1 MENYTIIKLNKKK
14 QNMWL
19 KFYIT
24 ILLFVIIT
32 NNLLANTEEFSIWID
47 NFKIR
52 AEKSGISRTTIDET
66 LNRVK
71 IIPRVIE
78 LDRSQPE
85 FTLTL
90 SQYLRN
96 VVSNKRIKK
105 GVSKIRENWELLET
119 ISDEYNVQTRFIV
132 ALWGIET
139 DFGRVSGGFPV
150 IDALVTLS
158 YDGRRSKYFSKE
170 LINALKIIDQGHI
183 SYDQMIGSW
192 AGAMGQ
198 TQFMPS
204 SFLSYAQDYDKD
216 GRKDIWGT
224 KEDALASA
232 ANYLS
237 KLKWNNNETWGREVI
252 VNDNFILGDDEL
264 TLQNKKK
271 IIEWQNLG
279 VRRMNGNNL
288 PKKNVEAY
296 LIKIKDVN
304 KERYFLVYQ
313 NFKKIL
319 KWNTSNYFAIAVGV
333 LSDSININ

>member
-1 MENYTIIKLNKKK
+1 MG
-14 QNMWL
+14 L
-19 KFYIT
+19 KFYFT

-32 NNLLANTEEFSIWID
+32 NNLSAKTEEFSIWID

-52 AEKSGISRTTIDET
+52 AEKSGISKTTIDET

-71 IIPRVIE
+71 VIPRIIE
-78 LDRSQPE
+78 LDRNQPE

-96 VVSNKRIKK
+96 VVSKKRIKK
-105 GVSKIRENWELLET
+105 GISKIRENWELLET
-119 ISDEYNVQTRFIV
+119 ISNKYNVQPRFIV

-139 DFGRVSGGFPV
+139 DFGRVTGGFPV

-183 SYDQMIGSW
+183 SYAQMVGSW

-204 SFLSYAQDYDKD
+204 SFLNFAQDYDND

-252 VNDNFILGDDEL
+252 VNDNFNLIDDEL

-279 VRRMNGNNL
+279 VRRMDGRDL
-288 PKKNVEAY
+288 PKKNLEGY
-296 LIKIKDVN
+296 LIKIKDTN

-313 NFKKIL
+313 NFKRIL
-319 KWNTSNYFAIAVGV
+319 KWNTSNYFAISVGI
-333 LSDSININ
+333 LSDSIHIN

>member
-1 MENYTIIKLNKKK
+1 MG
-14 QNMWL
+14 L
-19 KFYIT
+19 KFYFT

-32 NNLLANTEEFSIWID
+32 NNLSAKTEEFSIWID

-52 AEKSGISRTTIDET
+52 AEKSGISKTTIDET

-71 IIPRVIE
+71 VIPRIIE
-78 LDRSQPE
+78 LDRNQPE

-90 SQYLRN
+90 NQYLRN
-96 VVSNKRIKK
+96 VVSKKRIKK
-105 GVSKIRENWELLET
+105 GISKIRENWELLET
-119 ISDEYNVQTRFIV
+119 ISNKYNVQPRFIV

-139 DFGRVSGGFPV
+139 DFGRVTGGFPV

-183 SYDQMIGSW
+183 SYDQMVGSW

-204 SFLSYAQDYDKD
+204 SFLNFAQDYDND

-252 VNDNFILGDDEL
+252 VNDNFNLIDDEL
-264 TLQNKKK
+264 TLQNKKT
-271 IIEWQNLG
+271 IIEWQSLG
-279 VRRMNGNNL
+279 VRRMDGRDL
-288 PKKNVEAY
+288 PKKNLEGY
-296 LIKIKDVN
+296 LIKIKDTN

-313 NFKKIL
+313 NFKRIL
-319 KWNTSNYFAIAVGV
+319 KWNTSNYFAISVGI

>member
-1 MENYTIIKLNKKK
+1 MG
-14 QNMWL
+14 L
-19 KFYIT
+19 KFYFT

-32 NNLLANTEEFSIWID
+32 NNLSAKTEEFSIWID

-52 AEKSGISRTTIDET
+52 AEKSGISKTTIDET

-71 IIPRVIE
+71 VITRIIE
-78 LDRSQPE
+78 LDRNQPE

-90 SQYLRN
+90 SQYLNN
-96 VVSNKRIKK
+96 VVSKKRTQK
-105 GVSKIRENWELLET
+105 GISKIRENWELLET
-119 ISDEYNVQTRFIV
+119 ISNKYNVQPRFIV

-139 DFGRVSGGFPV
+139 DFGRVTGGFPV

-183 SYDQMIGSW
+183 SYDQMVGSW

-204 SFLSYAQDYDKD
+204 SFLNFAQDYDND

-252 VNDNFILGDDEL
+252 VNDNFNLIDDEL

-271 IIEWQNLG
+271 IIEWQSLG
-279 VRRMNGNNL
+279 VRRMDGRDL
-288 PKKNVEAY
+288 PKKNLEGY
-296 LIKIKDVN
+296 LIKIKDTN

-313 NFKKIL
+313 NFKRIL
-319 KWNTSNYFAIAVGV
+319 KWNTSNYFAISVGI
-333 LSDSININ
+333 LSDSIHIN

>member
-1 MENYTIIKLNKKK
+1 MG
-14 QNMWL
+14 L
-19 KFYIT
+19 KFYFT

-32 NNLLANTEEFSIWID
+32 NNLSAKTEEFSIWID

-52 AEKSGISRTTIDET
+52 AEKSGISKTTIDET

-71 IIPRVIE
+71 LIPRIIE
-78 LDRSQPE
+78 LDRNQPE

-96 VVSNKRIKK
+96 VVSKKRIKK
-105 GVSKIRENWELLET
+105 GISKIRENWELLET
-119 ISDEYNVQTRFIV
+119 ISNKYNVQPRFIV

-139 DFGRVSGGFPV
+139 DFGRVTGGFPV

-183 SYDQMIGSW
+183 SYDQMVGSW

-204 SFLSYAQDYDKD
+204 SFLNFAQDYDND

-252 VNDNFILGDDEL
+252 VNDNFNLIDDEL

-271 IIEWQNLG
+271 IIEWQSLG
-279 VRRMNGNNL
+279 VRRMDGRDL
-288 PKKNVEAY
+288 PKKNLEGY
-296 LIKIKDVN
+296 LIKIKDTN

-313 NFKKIL
+313 NFKRIL
-319 KWNTSNYFAIAVGV
+319 KWNTSNYFAISVGI

>member
-1 MENYTIIKLNKKK
+1 MG
-14 QNMWL
+14 L
-19 KFYIT
+19 KFYFT

-32 NNLLANTEEFSIWID
+32 NNLLANTEEFSIWLD

-52 AEKSGISRTTIDET
+52 AEKSSISRTTIDET
-66 LNRVK
+66 LSRVEL
-71 IIPRVIE
+71 IPRIIE
-78 LDRSQPE
+78 LDRNQPE

-96 VVSNKRIKK
+96 VVSKKRIKK
-105 GVSKIRENWELLET
+105 GISKIRENWKLLNT
-119 ISDEYNVQTRFIV
+119 ISNEYNVQPRFIV

-139 DFGRVSGGFPV
+139 DFGRVTGGFPV

-183 SYDQMIGSW
+183 SYNQMIGSW

-204 SFLSYAQDYDKD
+204 SFLSYAQDYNKD

-252 VNDNFILGDDEL
+252 VNDNFILSEDEL

-271 IIEWQNLG
+271 ISDWQSLG
-279 VRRMNGNNL
+279 VRRMDGSDL
-288 PKKNVEAY
+288 PKKNIEGY
-296 LIKIKDVN
+296 LIKIKDTN

-319 KWNTSNYFAIAVGV
+319 KWNTSNYFAIAVGI

>member
-1 MENYTIIKLNKKK
+1 MR
-14 QNMWL
+14 L
-19 KFYIT
+19 KFYFT

-32 NNLLANTEEFSIWID
+32 NNLLADTEEFSIWLD

-66 LNRVK
+66 LNRVEV
-71 IIPRVIE
+71 IPRIIE
-78 LDRSQPE
+78 LDRNQPE

-90 SQYLRN
+90 NQYLRN
-96 VVSNKRIKK
+96 VVSKKRIKK
-105 GVSKIRENWELLET
+105 GISKIRENWELLEI
-119 ISDEYNVQTRFIV
+119 ISNEYNVQSRFIV

-139 DFGRVSGGFPV
+139 DFGRVTGGFPV

-158 YDGRRSKYFSKE
+158 YDGRRGKYFSKE

-204 SFLSYAQDYDKD
+204 SFLSYAQDYNKD

-252 VNDNFILGDDEL
+252 VNDNFILSEDEL

-271 IIEWQNLG
+271 ISDWQSFG
-279 VRRMNGNNL
+279 VRRMDGSDL
-288 PKKNVEAY
+288 PKKNIEGY
-296 LIKIKDVN
+296 LIKIKDTN

-319 KWNTSNYFAIAVGV
+319 KWNTSNYFAIAVGI

>member
-1 MENYTIIKLNKKK
+1 MG
-14 QNMWL
+14 L
-19 KFYIT
+19 KFYFT

-32 NNLLANTEEFSIWID
+32 NNLSAKTEEFSIWID

-52 AEKSGISRTTIDET
+52 AEKSGISKTTIDET

-71 IIPRVIE
+71 VIPRIIE
-78 LDRSQPE
+78 LDRNQPE

-96 VVSNKRIKK
+96 VVSKKRIKK
-105 GVSKIRENWELLET
+105 GISKIRENWELLET
-119 ISDEYNVQTRFIV
+119 ISNKYNVQPRFIV

-139 DFGRVSGGFPV
+139 DFGRVTGGFPV

-183 SYDQMIGSW
+183 SYDQMVGSW

-204 SFLSYAQDYDKD
+204 SFLNFAQDYDND

-252 VNDNFILGDDEL
+252 VNDNFNLIDDEL

-271 IIEWQNLG
+271 IIEWQSLG
-279 VRRMNGNNL
+279 VRRMDGRDL
-288 PKKNVEAY
+288 PKKNLEGY
-296 LIKIKDVN
+296 LIKIKYTN

-313 NFKKIL
+313 NFKRIL
-319 KWNTSNYFAIAVGV
+319 KWNTSNYFAISVGI
-333 LSDSININ
+333 LSDSIHIN

>member
-1 MENYTIIKLNKKK
+1 MG
-14 QNMWL
+14 L
-19 KFYIT
+19 KFYFT

-32 NNLLANTEEFSIWID
+32 NNLLANTEEFSIWLD

-52 AEKSGISRTTIDET
+52 AEKSSISRTTIDET
-66 LNRVK
+66 LSRVEL
-71 IIPRVIE
+71 IPRIIE
-78 LDRSQPE
+78 LDRNQPE

-96 VVSNKRIKK
+96 VVSKKRIKK
-105 GVSKIRENWELLET
+105 GISKIRENWELLNI
-119 ISDEYNVQTRFIV
+119 ISNEYNVQPRFIV

-139 DFGRVSGGFPV
+139 DFGRVTGGFPV

-158 YDGRRSKYFSKE
+158 YDGRRGKYFSKE

-204 SFLSYAQDYDKD
+204 SFLSYAQDYNKD

-252 VNDNFILGDDEL
+252 VNDNFILSEDEL

-271 IIEWQNLG
+271 ISDWQSLG
-279 VRRMNGNNL
+279 VRRMDGSDL
-288 PKKNVEAY
+288 PKKNIEGY
-296 LIKIKDVN
+296 LIKIKDTN

-319 KWNTSNYFAIAVGV
+319 KWNTSNYFAIAVGI

>member
-1 MENYTIIKLNKKK
+1 MG
-14 QNMWL
+14 L
-19 KFYIT
+19 KFYFT

-32 NNLLANTEEFSIWID
+32 NNLLANTEEFSIWLD

-52 AEKSGISRTTIDET
+52 AEKSSISRTTIDET
-66 LNRVK
+66 LSRVEL
-71 IIPRVIE
+71 IPRIIE
-78 LDRSQPE
+78 LDRNQPE

-96 VVSNKRIKK
+96 VVSKKRIKK
-105 GVSKIRENWELLET
+105 GISKIRENWELLEI
-119 ISDEYNVQTRFIV
+119 ISNEYNVQSRFIV

-139 DFGRVSGGFPV
+139 DFGRVTGGFPV

-158 YDGRRSKYFSKE
+158 YDGRRGKYFSKE

-204 SFLSYAQDYDKD
+204 SFLSYAQDYNKD

-252 VNDNFILGDDEL
+252 VNDNFILSEDEL

-271 IIEWQNLG
+271 ISDWQSFG
-279 VRRMNGNNL
+279 VRRMDGSDL
-288 PKKNVEAY
+288 PKKNIEGY
-296 LIKIKDVN
+296 LIKIKDTN

-319 KWNTSNYFAIAVGV
+319 KWNTSNYFAIAVGI

>member
-1 MENYTIIKLNKKK
+1 MG
-14 QNMWL
+14 L
-19 KFYIT
+19 KFYFT

-32 NNLLANTEEFSIWID
+32 NNLLADTEEFSIWLD

-52 AEKSGISRTTIDET
+52 AEKSSISRTTIDET
-66 LNRVK
+66 LSRVEL
-71 IIPRVIE
+71 IPRIIE
-78 LDRSQPE
+78 LDRNQPE

-96 VVSNKRIKK
+96 VVSKKRIKK
-105 GVSKIRENWELLET
+105 GISKIRENWELLNI
-119 ISDEYNVQTRFIV
+119 ISNEYNVQPRFIV

-139 DFGRVSGGFPV
+139 DFGRVTGGFPV

-183 SYDQMIGSW
+183 SYNQMIGSW

-204 SFLSYAQDYDKD
+204 SFLSYAQDYNKD

-252 VNDNFILGDDEL
+252 VNDNFILSEDEL

-271 IIEWQNLG
+271 ISDWQSFG
-279 VRRMNGNNL
+279 VRRMDGSDL
-288 PKKNVEAY
+288 PKKNIEGY
-296 LIKIKDVN
+296 LIKIKDTN

-319 KWNTSNYFAIAVGV
+319 KWNTSNYFAIAVGI

>member
-1 MENYTIIKLNKKK
+1 MG
-14 QNMWL
+14 L
-19 KFYIT
+19 KFYFT

-32 NNLLANTEEFSIWID
+32 NNLSAKTEEFSIWID

-52 AEKSGISRTTIDET
+52 AEKSGISKTTIDET

-71 IIPRVIE
+71 VITRIIE
-78 LDRSQPE
+78 LDRNQPE

-96 VVSNKRIKK
+96 VVSKKRIKK
-105 GVSKIRENWELLET
+105 GISKIRENWELLET
-119 ISDEYNVQTRFIV
+119 ISNKYNVQPRFIV

-139 DFGRVSGGFPV
+139 DFGRVTGGFPV

-183 SYDQMIGSW
+183 SYDQMVGSW

-204 SFLSYAQDYDKD
+204 SFLNFAQDYDND

-252 VNDNFILGDDEL
+252 VNDNFNLIDDEL
-264 TLQNKKK
+264 TLQNKKT
-271 IIEWQNLG
+271 IIEWQSLG
-279 VRRMNGNNL
+279 VRRMDGRDL
-288 PKKNVEAY
+288 PKKNLEGY
-296 LIKIKDVN
+296 LIKIKDTN

-313 NFKKIL
+313 NFKRIL
-319 KWNTSNYFAIAVGV
+319 KWNTSNYFAISVGI

>member
-1 MENYTIIKLNKKK
+1 MG
-14 QNMWL
+14 L
-19 KFYIT
+19 KFYFT

-32 NNLLANTEEFSIWID
+32 NNLLANTEEFSIWLD

-52 AEKSGISRTTIDET
+52 AEKSSISRTTIDET
-66 LNRVK
+66 LSRVEL
-71 IIPRVIE
+71 IPRIIE
-78 LDRSQPE
+78 LDRNQPE

-96 VVSNKRIKK
+96 VVSKKRIKK
-105 GVSKIRENWELLET
+105 GISKIRENWKLLEI
-119 ISDEYNVQTRFIV
+119 ISNEYNVQSRFIV

-139 DFGRVSGGFPV
+139 DFGRVTGGFPV

-183 SYDQMIGSW
+183 SYNQMIGSW

-204 SFLSYAQDYDKD
+204 SFLSYAQDYNKD

-252 VNDNFILGDDEL
+252 VNDNFILSEDEL

-271 IIEWQNLG
+271 ISDWQSVG
-279 VRRMNGNNL
+279 VRRMDGSDL
-288 PKKNVEAY
+288 PKKNIEGY
-296 LIKIKDVN
+296 LIKIKDTN

-319 KWNTSNYFAIAVGV
+319 KWNTSNYFAIAVGI

>member
-1 MENYTIIKLNKKK
+1 MG
-14 QNMWL
+14 L
-19 KFYIT
+19 KFYFT

-32 NNLLANTEEFSIWID
+32 NNLQANTEEFSIWLD

-52 AEKSGISRTTIDET
+52 AEKSSISRTTIDET
-66 LNRVK
+66 LSRVEL
-71 IIPRVIE
+71 IPRIIE
-78 LDRSQPE
+78 LDRNQPE

-96 VVSNKRIKK
+96 VVSKKRIKK
-105 GVSKIRENWELLET
+105 GISKIRENCELLNI
-119 ISDEYNVQTRFIV
+119 ISNEYNVQPRFIV

-139 DFGRVSGGFPV
+139 DFGRVTGGFPV

-183 SYDQMIGSW
+183 SYNQMIGSW

-204 SFLSYAQDYDKD
+204 SFLSYAQDYNKD

-237 KLKWNNNETWGREVI
+237 KIKWNNNETWGREVI
-252 VNDNFILGDDEL
+252 VNDNFILSEDEL

-271 IIEWQNLG
+271 ISAWQSFG
-279 VRRMNGNNL
+279 VRRMDGSDL
-288 PKKNVEAY
+288 PKKNIEGY
-296 LIKIKDVN
+296 LIKIKDTN

-319 KWNTSNYFAIAVGV
+319 KWNTSNYFAIAVGI

>member
-1 MENYTIIKLNKKK
+1 MG
-14 QNMWL
+14 L
-19 KFYIT
+19 KFYFT

-32 NNLLANTEEFSIWID
+32 NNLLANTEEFSIWLD

-52 AEKSGISRTTIDET
+52 AEKSSISRATIDET
-66 LNRVK
+66 LSRVEL
-71 IIPRVIE
+71 IPRIIE
-78 LDRSQPE
+78 LDRNQPE

-96 VVSNKRIKK
+96 VVSKKRIKK
-105 GVSKIRENWELLET
+105 GISKIRENWELLNI
-119 ISDEYNVQTRFIV
+119 ISNEYNVQPRFIV

-139 DFGRVSGGFPV
+139 DFGRVTGGFPV

-183 SYDQMIGSW
+183 SYNQMIGSW

-204 SFLSYAQDYDKD
+204 SFLSYAQDYNKD

-252 VNDNFILGDDEL
+252 VNDNFILSEDEL

-271 IIEWQNLG
+271 ISDWQSLG
-279 VRRMNGNNL
+279 VRRMDGSDL
-288 PKKNVEAY
+288 PKKNIEGY
-296 LIKIKDVN
+296 LIKIKDTN

-319 KWNTSNYFAIAVGV
+319 KWNTSNYFAISVGI

>member
-1 MENYTIIKLNKKK
+1 MG
-14 QNMWL
+14 L
-19 KFYIT
+19 KFYFT

-32 NNLLANTEEFSIWID
+32 NNLSAKTEEFSIWID

-52 AEKSGISRTTIDET
+52 AEKSGISKTTIDET

-71 IIPRVIE
+71 LIPRIIE
-78 LDRSQPE
+78 LDRNQPE

-96 VVSNKRIKK
+96 VVSKKRIKK
-105 GVSKIRENWELLET
+105 GISKIRENWELLET
-119 ISDEYNVQTRFIV
+119 ISNKYNVQPRFIV

-139 DFGRVSGGFPV
+139 DFGRVTGGFPV

-183 SYDQMIGSW
+183 SYDQMVGSW

-204 SFLSYAQDYDKD
+204 SFLNFAQDYDND

-252 VNDNFILGDDEL
+252 VNDNFNLIDDEL
-264 TLQNKKK
+264 TLQNKKT
-271 IIEWQNLG
+271 IIEWQSLG
-279 VRRMNGNNL
+279 VRRMDGRDL
-288 PKKNVEAY
+288 PKKNLEGY
-296 LIKIKDVN
+296 LIKIKDTN

-313 NFKKIL
+313 NFKRIL
-319 KWNTSNYFAIAVGV
+319 KWNTSNYFAMLIHHR
-333 LSDSININ
+333 LN

>member
-1 MENYTIIKLNKKK
+1 MG
-14 QNMWL
+14 L
-19 KFYIT
+19 KFYFT

-32 NNLLANTEEFSIWID
+32 NNLSAKTEEFSIWID

-52 AEKSGISRTTIDET
+52 AEKSGISKTTIDET

-71 IIPRVIE
+71 LIPRIIE
-78 LDRSQPE
+78 LDRNQPE

-96 VVSNKRIKK
+96 VVSKKRIKK
-105 GVSKIRENWELLET
+105 GISKIRENWELLET
-119 ISDEYNVQTRFIV
+119 ISNKYNVQPRFIV

-139 DFGRVSGGFPV
+139 DFGRVTGGFPV

-183 SYDQMIGSW
+183 SYDQMVGSW

-204 SFLSYAQDYDKD
+204 SFLSYAEDYDKD

-232 ANYLS
+232 ANYINKMLCYYP
-237 KLKWNNNETWGREVI
+237 
-252 VNDNFILGDDEL
+252 
-264 TLQNKKK
+264 LQNHT
-271 IIEWQNLG
+271 
-279 VRRMNGNNL
+279 
-288 PKKNVEAY
+288 AY
-296 LIKIKDVN
+296 
-304 KERYFLVYQ
+304 
-313 NFKKIL
+313 
-319 KWNTSNYFAIAVGV
+319 
-333 LSDSININ
+333 